1 MRMIYTQM
9 NEHKMLKNIAQIT
22 ETETEA
28 NVQ

>member
-22 ETETEA
+22 
-28 NVQ
+28 QQIHQ